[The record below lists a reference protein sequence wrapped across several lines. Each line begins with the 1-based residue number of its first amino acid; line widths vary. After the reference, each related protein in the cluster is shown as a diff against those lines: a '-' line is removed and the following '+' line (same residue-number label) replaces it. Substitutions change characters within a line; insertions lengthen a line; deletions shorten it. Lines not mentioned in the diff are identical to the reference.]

1 MVVRQVI
8 GKLKEQFHDD
18 NKEIPLSTL
27 YKKVAVKIRLE
38 KRKEVSKVINATGI
52 VVHTNLG
59 RAPLSESLFD
69 NIKKTVVGYGNIEFD
84 LSKGS
89 RGKRGIACEN
99 YLAQLSGAES
109 GTVVNNCAAALFI
122 ILNTLSNRKNVIISR
137 SELVQIGGGF
147 RIPDILRK
155 TGGRLC
161 EVGTTNI
168 TSLSD
173 YEKAIDEKTGV
184 ILKVHQSN
192 FVQKGFIEQVD
203 LKALVTL
210 GNKYNIPIVNDL
222 GSGVFVPTKPI
233 LGYNEPTVQ
242 QSVNDGADVTCFSG
256 DKMLGGGQAGLIVGK
271 EGYITKIKKNPL
283 FRILRVDKIV
293 FSMLENL
300 LRYYLENQWQTNI
313 KLWSILSI
321 SESALY
327 KRGRMIL
334 GKLENPTG
342 LSVEATHAYVGGG
355 ALPESTIPSV
365 GIVFSSS
372 YKANVLLKRFL
383 KMETPV
389 IGRIE
394 NDCFILDLKAVDEID
409 LEYLIEAISNII
421 KENK

>member
-1 MVVRQVI
+1 M
-8 GKLKEQFHDD
+8 
-18 NKEIPLSTL
+18 
-27 YKKVAVKIRLE
+27 
-38 KRKEVSKVINATGI
+38 
-52 VVHTNLG
+52 
-59 RAPLSESLFD
+59 
-69 NIKKTVVGYGNIEFD
+69 
-84 LSKGS
+84 
-89 RGKRGIACEN
+89 
-99 YLAQLSGAES
+99 
-109 GTVVNNCAAALFI
+109 VNNCAAALFI

-203 LKALVTL
+203 LKVLVTL